1 MPKKKGKKKVFRA
14 STAVKQAARNVIGS
28 PKPTKREI
36 PKTKQ
41 AKEKFKSTLRDLLSD
56 ET

>member
-1 MPKKKGKKKVFRA
+1 MAKKKGKKKAFRA
-14 STAVKQAARNVIGS
+14 ATAVKQAARNVIGS

-41 AKEKFKSTLRDLLSD
+41 EHEKYKSTLRDLLSED
-56 ET
+56 S